1 MSVERP
7 RPRPTFTQRNS
18 NFLQSY
24 EVDERDLI
32 IRTGRNRDN
41 RYIGF
46 SEMML
51 GKIVFDELKQDY
63 HVPVVP
69 SRLVVDKWIHTEER
83 EHVLIVPK
91 VKPYMGEFSEVDRH
105 RFVHQAKAVC
115 DNVTQYYQDIMRLNE
130 GALAA
135 SDMGINQYM
144 FGSINNRIPQLWMV
158 DVDPMYIAAW
168 PHVMT
173 DPLADIGAMA
183 RYFEWLTGV
192 SFETQQEHVR
202 NFQGMGDRMKEIME
216 NINAHDEADFAKM
229 PTAYLRDKLI
239 VR

>member
-7 RPRPTFTQRNS
+7 RPQPTFTKRNS

-32 IRTGRNRDN
+32 IRTGRNTDN
-41 RYIGF
+41 EYIGF
-46 SEMML
+46 GEMMF
-51 GKIVFDELKQDY
+51 GKIIFDELKLDY

-69 SRLVVDKWIHTEER
+69 SRLVVDRWIHTEER

-91 VKPYMGEFSEVDRH
+91 IKPYMGEFLEIDRQ

-115 DNVTQYYQDIMRLNE
+115 DNVTRYYQDVLRLDE
-130 GALAA
+130 GSLVPI
-135 SDMGINQYM
+135 DMGINQYM
-144 FGSINNRIPQLWMV
+144 FGSVNNRASQLWMV
-158 DVDPMYIAAW
+158 DVDPVYASAS
-168 PHVMT
+168 PHMLAEPLT
-173 DPLADIGAMA
+173 DMGAMA

-192 SFETQQEHVR
+192 SFESQLEHIKS
-202 NFQGMGDRMKEIME
+202 FQGMAGEMKEIME
-216 NINAHDEADFAKM
+216 NVEAYDETDFAKM